1 MIIITTTELEDE
13 EEEDSI
19 DKMMLT
25 KIENQRK
32 VTLKTTRMIT
42 HEEEEEAE
50 EAEREEVEVIIIEVT
65 IKEVTIKEKEVTI
78 IKKEA
83 TICLEKDIK
92 NKSSKKFHY
101 LSILLLSKTHIRGRK
116 DSKKRSLNNTMTKM

>member
-1 MIIITTTELEDE
+1 MIIITITELEDE
-13 EEEDSI
+13 EEEDST

-50 EAEREEVEVIIIEVT
+50 EAEREEVEVIII
-65 IKEVTIKEKEVTI
+65 EVTIKEKEVTI